1 MTPPEISG
9 ITTTAMAFIGDA
21 AYEVYV
27 RQMILNKGQVN
38 ADKMHAMSV
47 KYVRAE
53 GQAKALKAIYNELSE
68 KEADIVKRARN
79 RRSKSKPKNADP
91 YDYKLAT
98 AFEALFGYLYLTQQ
112 TPRMEEV
119 FNLAVAA
126 IEEA

>member
-1 MTPPEISG
+1 MTPPKILE

-21 AYEVYV
+21 VYEAYV
-27 RQMILNKGQVN
+27 RQMILDKGQIN
-38 ADKMHAMSV
+38 ADKMHTMSV
-47 KYVRAE
+47 KYVRAD
-53 GQAKALKAIYNELSE
+53 GQAKALKAIYNDLSE
-68 KEADIVKRARN
+68 KEIDIVRRARN

-119 FNLAVAA
+119 FRLAVAA
-126 IEEA
+126 IDEA

>member
-1 MTPPEISG
+1 MTPPKILE

-21 AYEVYV
+21 VYEAYV
-27 RQMILNKGQVN
+27 RQMILDKGQIN
-38 ADKMHAMSV
+38 ADKMHTMSV
-47 KYVRAE
+47 KYVRAD

-68 KEADIVKRARN
+68 KEIDIVRRARN

-119 FNLAVAA
+119 FRLAVAA
-126 IEEA
+126 IDEA